1 MRAGGGTGEGTWS
14 WMAEFLAFNDVVV
27 DAFAFVPACGG
38 AGVGSIAAVDAAGVF
53 VFTAPAARFCDAW
66 EESIS
71 SFYLPRR
78 TLRKLKG
85 G

>member
-1 MRAGGGTGEGTWS
+1 MHAGGGTGEGTWS
-14 WMAEFLAFNDVVV
+14 WMAEFLAFNDVIV
-27 DAFAFVPACGG
+27 DAFAFVPAFRGT
-38 AGVGSIAAVDAAGVF
+38 GVGSIAAVDAAGVF
-53 VFTAPAARFCDAW
+53 VCAAPAARFRDAW

-71 SFYLPRR
+71 RFYLLR